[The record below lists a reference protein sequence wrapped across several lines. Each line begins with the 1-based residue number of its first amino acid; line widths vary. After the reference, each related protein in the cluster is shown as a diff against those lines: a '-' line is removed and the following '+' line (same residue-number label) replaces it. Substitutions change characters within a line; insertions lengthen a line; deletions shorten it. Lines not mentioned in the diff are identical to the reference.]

1 MASASGNRGGEKVKN
16 DGGEGLI
23 ARLRS
28 ARKPC
33 RSLPRA
39 SAKPKTATSAPR
51 TQKKI
56 ADGEVASTVTV
67 HLIYKIATRF
77 KTQITSKF
85 M

>member
-28 ARKPC
+28 ARKPR

-39 SAKPKTATSAPR
+39 SAKLKTATHAPG
-51 TQKKI
+51 TEKKT
-56 ADGEVASTVTV
+56 ADGEVASVATVQ
-67 HLIYKIATRF
+67 LNYRIPIRLKI
-77 KTQITSKF
+77 
-85 M
+85 